1 MASFLFGSLQ
11 SSLTQLT
18 RLAHEAIADDF
29 EDGENTEQTRESMV
43 PDHTIDQ
50 GHFHGPYQGTEQSG
64 TGEWE
69 TGTETETGSRSKEE
83 LDGLVGE
90 LRREN
95 IGWRKKEQINMAE
108 LERLKKQNEEYI
120 EVLQLQAAEIRSL
133 REEKVSKSSSAFSQ
147 LEDRENWEALR
158 KQNEVKLEEC
168 KQKFSEQLQRLERK
182 NEELS
187 SALMKSNDNENRLSK
202 LLTQKE
208 KEIVDLSVF
217 HDLKLSQVVAK
228 MEADYSQLLIENKNL
243 KNDYQLLTAEML
255 TKNQLL
261 ESLDSKLEKVSSD
274 FARREQEMLLTVEN
288 VGITSQ
294 SSFAEKLSD
303 LGDILHPKEPFSEL
317 NHSIENLEV
326 KGANDANAIACSEK
340 ELNLLKNSLC
350 KKDAELEILLSAK
363 EKAESQINQMS
374 LDVSAKNIELERLHN
389 ELVQLQAEMNRRVD
403 ALEERN
409 QFAMQTLHQLKEN
422 EKILVQKEK
431 EWIEWNRSSEEYTLQ
446 CASILKNNAKAFD
459 YFEEAE
465 IISIGDL
472 LQFLLNMQPF
482 FDRHI
487 SNSANLASIHK
498 NLEESF
504 ILSENSKFQA
514 VEQREQTIRQLKAQY
529 EGVVKQLGKMQQS
542 AKEAFQKEEVAQL
555 DLAKL
560 RQDLQALQ
568 RENTMLQSDI
578 YKANSLGSKA
588 IEADQLSIS
597 RLEAEVAEVCH
608 FF

>member
-1 MASFLFGSLQ
+1 M
-11 SSLTQLT
+11 
-18 RLAHEAIADDF
+18 
-29 EDGENTEQTRESMV
+29 
-43 PDHTIDQ
+43 
-50 GHFHGPYQGTEQSG
+50 
-64 TGEWE
+64 
-69 TGTETETGSRSKEE
+69 
-83 LDGLVGE
+83 
-90 LRREN
+90 
-95 IGWRKKEQINMAE
+95 
-108 LERLKKQNEEYI
+108 
-120 EVLQLQAAEIRSL
+120 
-133 REEKVSKSSSAFSQ
+133 
-147 LEDRENWEALR
+147 
-158 KQNEVKLEEC
+158 
-168 KQKFSEQLQRLERK
+168 
-182 NEELS
+182 
-187 SALMKSNDNENRLSK
+187 
-202 LLTQKE
+202 
-208 KEIVDLSVF
+208 
-217 HDLKLSQVVAK
+217 
-228 MEADYSQLLIENKNL
+228 
-243 KNDYQLLTAEML
+243 
-255 TKNQLL
+255 
-261 ESLDSKLEKVSSD
+261 
-274 FARREQEMLLTVEN
+274 
-288 VGITSQ
+288 
-294 SSFAEKLSD
+294 
-303 LGDILHPKEPFSEL
+303 
-317 NHSIENLEV
+317 
-326 KGANDANAIACSEK
+326 
-340 ELNLLKNSLC
+340 
-350 KKDAELEILLSAK
+350 
-363 EKAESQINQMS
+363 
-374 LDVSAKNIELERLHN
+374 
-389 ELVQLQAEMNRRVD
+389 
-403 ALEERN
+403 
-409 QFAMQTLHQLKEN
+409 
-422 EKILVQKEK
+422 VQKEK